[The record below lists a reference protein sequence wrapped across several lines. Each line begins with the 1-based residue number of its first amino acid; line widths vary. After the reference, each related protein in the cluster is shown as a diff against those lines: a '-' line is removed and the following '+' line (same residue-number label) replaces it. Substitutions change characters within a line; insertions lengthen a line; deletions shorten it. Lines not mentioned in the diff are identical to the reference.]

1 MNRNI
6 KAKNTRK
13 SDIMAEKEIYR
24 LPFCNDIYII

>member
-6 KAKNTRK
+6 KAEKPRNT
-13 SDIMAEKEIYR
+13 DIMAEKEIYR